1 MTAAL
6 LQIVAQYLVE
16 YHFYRACLVC
26 NVNLKFTSFCFR
38 PRCQQLV
45 VVLCIVTSTNT
56 PHYAQIIRMQH
67 FFLLASSSSLVTFI
81 HPTNNNS
88 TPCNCQ
94 LIRRV
99 VRSQAEWG
107 QEQGQQENGLG
118 LGLTSTLLSEKADY
132 SEEEKAKPKRKLKT
146 SVTCDRHC
154 TVQTKGTATHFIPPF
169 SL

>member
-6 LQIVAQYLVE
+6 LQIVAVPSRVSLLSSLPCVQ
-16 YHFYRACLVC
+16 C
-26 NVNLKFTSFCFR
+26 KFKIYIILFSSTLPAAISGI
-38 PRCQQLV
+38 L
-45 VVLCIVTSTNT
+45 TSTNT
-56 PHYAQIIRMQH
+56 PHYAQIIRMQQY
-67 FFLLASSSSLVTFI
+67 LTSSSSLVTFI